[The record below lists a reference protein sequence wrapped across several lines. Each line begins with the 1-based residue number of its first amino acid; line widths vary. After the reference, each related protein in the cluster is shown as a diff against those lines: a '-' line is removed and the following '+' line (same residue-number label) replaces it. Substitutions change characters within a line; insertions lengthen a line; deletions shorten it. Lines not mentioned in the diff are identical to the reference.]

1 MTLTEKDIENEILTY
16 LAYVGRGFFWKC
28 NNVGVYDPRIGAY
41 RKAKSKHIIRGVS
54 DILGV
59 LDGRFV
65 AIEVKKPGGKV
76 SEHQQNYLDR
86 INKEGGIGF
95 VAYSVE
101 DVTKELFNAGSTRK
115 E

>member
-1 MTLTEKDIENEILTY
+1 
-16 LAYVGRGFFWKC
+16 
-28 NNVGVYDPRIGAY
+28 
-41 RKAKSKHIIRGVS
+41 
-54 DILGV
+54 
-59 LDGRFV
+59 
-65 AIEVKKPGGKV
+65 VKKPGGKV